1 MTQVKTVDDLDL
13 SGKKVFVRVDFNV
26 PLDSDGS
33 VTDDTR
39 IKAAL
44 PTIKKLYGQN
54 AKIILASHLGRPKGE
69 RVESMSLA
77 PVAPVLSERLGLPV
91 LFLNDCIGTEVEE
104 AINGLQGGQIV
115 LLENLRFH
123 KGETENDPQFAKEL
137 ASLADVYVNDAFGT
151 AHRAHAS
158 TFGVPDLLPV
168 KISGYL
174 IAKELEFLGQKTSSP
189 DRPFTVILGGAKV
202 SDKIMVID
210 ALLDKADTIIIGGA
224 MAYTFALANGKKVG
238 DSLSE
243 PDKVELA
250 RSALQKAKEKGV
262 RFLLPIDT
270 LGTNSLNFDQKTLG
284 ETKVFEG
291 DIEDG
296 WEGVDIGP
304 KTTELYAKEVAGAKT
319 VLWNGP
325 MGVFEIEDSSKGT
338 FAVAQAVADGDGIS
352 IIGGGDS
359 VKAINRSGY
368 SGQVSFMSTGG
379 GASLEFLEGKS
390 LPGVSILDP
399 K

>member
-1 MTQVKTVDDLDL
+1 M
-13 SGKKVFVRVDFNV
+13 
-26 PLDSDGS
+26 
-33 VTDDTR
+33 
-39 IKAAL
+39 
-44 PTIKKLYGQN
+44 
-54 AKIILASHLGRPKGE
+54 
-69 RVESMSLA
+69 
-77 PVAPVLSERLGLPV
+77 
-91 LFLNDCIGTEVEE
+91 
-104 AINGLQGGQIV
+104 
-115 LLENLRFH
+115 
-123 KGETENDPQFAKEL
+123 
-137 ASLADVYVNDAFGT
+137 
-151 AHRAHAS
+151 
-158 TFGVPDLLPV
+158 
-168 KISGYL
+168 
-174 IAKELEFLGQKTSSP
+174 
-189 DRPFTVILGGAKV
+189 
-202 SDKIMVID
+202 
-210 ALLDKADTIIIGGA
+210 
-224 MAYTFALANGKKVG
+224 
-238 DSLSE
+238 
-243 PDKVELA
+243 
-250 RSALQKAKEKGV
+250 
-262 RFLLPIDT
+262 
-270 LGTNSLNFDQKTLG
+270 G

-359 VKAINRSGY
+359 VKAINRSGH

>member
-44 PTIKKLYGQN
+44 PTIEKLYEQN

-368 SGQVSFMSTGG
+368 SSQVSFMSTGG

>member
-1 MTQVKTVDDLDL
+1 MYY
-13 SGKKVFVRVDFNV
+13 S
-26 PLDSDGS
+26 
-33 VTDDTR
+33 
-39 IKAAL
+39 
-44 PTIKKLYGQN
+44 
-54 AKIILASHLGRPKGE
+54 KIS
-69 RVESMSLA
+69 
-77 PVAPVLSERLGLPV
+77 
-91 LFLNDCIGTEVEE
+91 
-104 AINGLQGGQIV
+104 
-115 LLENLRFH
+115 RFH